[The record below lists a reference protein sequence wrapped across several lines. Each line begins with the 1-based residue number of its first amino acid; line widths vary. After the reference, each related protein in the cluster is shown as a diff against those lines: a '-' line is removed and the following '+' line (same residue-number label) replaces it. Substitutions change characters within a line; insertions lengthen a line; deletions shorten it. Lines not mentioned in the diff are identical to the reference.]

1 MRVPISL
8 RTVALAATVALSV
21 AACGDGDTTATPGPA
36 GTPGTAPAFDLV
48 NEGVLTV
55 CSDIPYAPFEFEDP
69 ERPGEYTGYDIDLM
83 RASSDRLGLQLEVVV
98 TSFDAIRSGTAMAA
112 DQCDVAASAITI
124 TAERDENL
132 DFTDPYFNAD
142 QSLLVRTDDRETH
155 ASLQDLAGQSIG
167 VQSATTGEEYAQ
179 ENKPEGATIT
189 TYEDAGALF
198 TALTAGEIDAIL
210 QDFPVNAYQ
219 ATQDES
225 VVVVERFATGEQY
238 GFAVAEGDTEL
249 RDAINEVLHDLEGD
263 NEFAEIHRRYFGED
277 PPDDLL

>member
-8 RTVALAATVALSV
+8 RTVALAATVALTV
-21 AACGDGDTTATPGPA
+21 AACGDGDTAATPEPT

-48 NEGVLTV
+48 EEGVLTV
-55 CSDIPYAPFEFEDP
+55 CSDIPYPPFEFEDP
-69 ERPGEYTGYDIDLM
+69 ERAGEYTGYDIDLM
-83 RASSDRLGLQLEVVV
+83 RAAADRLGLQLEVVV

-132 DFTDPYFNAD
+132 DFTDPYSNAD
-142 QSLLVRTDDRETH
+142 QSLLVRAEDHDKY
-155 ASLQDLAGQSIG
+155 ASLPDLAGQAIG
-167 VQSATTGEEYAQ
+167 VQAATTGEEYAR

-189 TYEDAGALF
+189 AYEDAGALF

-225 VVVVERFATGEQY
+225 VVVVERFPTGEQY
-238 GFAVAEGDTEL
+238 GFAVAEGNTDL
-249 RDAINEVLHDLEGD
+249 RDAINEALHEIEGD
-263 NEFAEIHRRYFGED
+263 NEFTEIYRRYFGED